1 MKAATFAA
9 TLAVGAAALVGS
21 PAAADTWS
29 AAYGATIVATYSDGH
44 AVKVFVEPD
53 HTYTI
58 VPASGEA
65 IHGTWA
71 DNGSQSCFSITSP
84 AAYAGGAP
92 VCLPQKEYQVGDG
105 FDGQDATG
113 AFHGVITA
121 GR

>member
-1 MKAATFAA
+1 MYRSACVLLLAAGLIA
-9 TLAVGAAALVGS
+9 G

-29 AAYGATIVATYSDGH
+29 AAYSGTIVATYADGH

-53 HTYTI
+53 HSYSI
-58 VPASGEA
+58 VPASGET
-65 IHGTWA
+65 IHGTWQ
-71 DNGSQSCFSITSP
+71 DSGGQSCFSITSP

-92 VCLPQKEYQVGDG
+92 VCVPDKDYQVGDG

-113 AFHGVITA
+113 AFHGVISS